1 MAALALFW
9 LLGVGGQRGL
19 RPLRASALQRIV
31 QGRVGRQQ
39 VVIGPVGDL
48 VGDFVRAV
56 VAVVVVTTTAA
67 FAAAARFHGDLA
79 GWLDGWMDA
88 LLHSF
93 WAGLAIEG
101 RYGDVECACLTLQP
115 SRPKFH
121 AASTPAR
128 SHSPNTCIAP
138 LSVRDFRRVS
148 Q

>member
-1 MAALALFW
+1 MVTSCVLWW
-9 LLGVGGQRGL
+9 LLL
-19 RPLRASALQRIV
+19 LLLPLLLLLLL
-31 QGRVGRQQ
+31 
-39 VVIGPVGDL
+39 L
-48 VGDFVRAV
+48 VDMA
-56 VAVVVVTTTAA
+56 TS
-67 FAAAARFHGDLA
+67 
-79 GWLDGWMDA
+79 LDGWMDA

-101 RYGDVECACLTLQP
+101 RYGDLECACLTLQP

-128 SHSPNTCIAP
+128 NHSPNTCIAP